1 MPKAKRKPG
10 LSPAKMAN
18 RGGNKIVI
26 TQEMLRKTE
35 DLAAQGL
42 NQAQIAQCLG
52 MSHTTLSTKK
62 GESDELFDAIKKGA
76 ARGIDTVTNA
86 LFESAQTGNI
96 TAQIFYLKNR
106 APEEWRDIQNNTA
119 IQINLGKL
127 TDTQLLDELRDDQ
140 ALLNTVAAA
149 IPIPAPA
156 GAG

>member
-26 TQEMLRKTE
+26 TPEMLRKTE

-62 GESDELFDAIKKGA
+62 GESEELFDAIKKGA
-76 ARGIDTVTNA
+76 ARGIDTITNA

-106 APEEWRDIQNNTA
+106 APEEWRDIQQNTA

-127 TDTQLLDELRDDQ
+127 SDTQLLDELRDDQ

-149 IPIPAPA
+149 IPMPAPA

>member
-26 TQEMLRKTE
+26 TPEMLRKTE

-62 GESDELFDAIKKGA
+62 GESEELFDAIKKGA

-106 APEEWRDIQNNTA
+106 APEEWRDIQQNTA

-127 TDTQLLDELRDDQ
+127 SDTQLLDELRDDQ

-149 IPIPAPA
+149 IPMPAPA